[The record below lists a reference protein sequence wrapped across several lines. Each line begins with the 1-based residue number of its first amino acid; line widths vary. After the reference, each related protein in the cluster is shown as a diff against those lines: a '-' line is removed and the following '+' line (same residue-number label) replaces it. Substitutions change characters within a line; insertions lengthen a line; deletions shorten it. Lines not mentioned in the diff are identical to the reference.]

1 MNNIFTNFLI
11 SFLTFIICIFIANL
25 TGIQNITYAVL
36 FIFLIHLLIFVP
48 SYFFQTEKFFDLTGT
63 ISYVSS
69 VLFIFFKSNTVEL
82 INFGSLVL
90 STFIIIWSL
99 RLGTFLF
106 LRIKKAGKDR
116 RFNEIK
122 KSFSWFFMA
131 FSTSGMW
138 VTICS
143 ICALTGI
150 ANGIIFS
157 TTTIIGIIIFII
169 GCFKQLSETELLHKR
184 NPIGFYGDKITNA
197 QKKEISSLIH
207 SPNEYIGKNVL
218 ISGKIIEVCPMRG
231 CWMIVEDYNKKSQ
244 IRIKVLDGEIVFPLS
259 SKGNCVNA
267 FGKFT
272 KLNFSEEQAINW
284 KIHLAEEKGITLLP
298 EDVILNTDDLIEY
311 RINAN
316 GAKIFS
322 LGCK

>member
-11 SFLTFIICIFIANL
+11 SFLTFSICIFIANL

-36 FIFLIHLLIFVP
+36 YIFLIHLLIFVP

-69 VLFIFFKSNTVEL
+69 VLFIFFKSNTVES
-82 INFGSLVL
+82 INLGSLVL

-106 LRIKKAGKDR
+106 LRIKKAGEDR

-122 KSFSWFFMA
+122 KSFSWFFMT
-131 FSTSGMW
+131 FSVSGMW

-157 TTTIIGIIIFII
+157 STTIIGIIIFII
-169 GCFKQLSETELLHKR
+169 GFTIEIIADSQKTKFR
-184 NPIGFYGDKITNA
+184 ANDDNKDKF
-197 QKKEISSLIH
+197 ISSGLWKYSRH
-207 SPNEYIGKNVL
+207 PNYLGEIILWLGISL
-218 ISGKIIEVCPMRG
+218 IS
-231 CWMIVEDYNKKSQ
+231 
-244 IRIKVLDGEIVFPLS
+244 FS
-259 SKGNCVNA
+259 SLEG
-267 FGKFT
+267 F
-272 KLNFSEEQAINW
+272 QY
-284 KIHLAEEKGITLLP
+284 ITLISPIFTYLLL
-298 EDVILNTDDLIEY
+298 VNVSG
-311 RINAN
+311 INFLEKS
-316 GAKIFS
+316 GKKKWGHLDSYKKYLKETPRLFGF
-322 LGCK
+322 L

>member
-11 SFLTFIICIFIANL
+11 SFLTFSICIFIANL

-36 FIFLIHLLIFVP
+36 YIFLIHLLIFVP

-69 VLFIFFKSNTVEL
+69 VLFIFFKSNTVES
-82 INFGSLVL
+82 INLGSIVL

-99 RLGTFLF
+99 RLGIFLF

-122 KSFSWFFMA
+122 KSFSWFFMT
-131 FSTSGMW
+131 FSVSGMW

-157 TTTIIGIIIFII
+157 STTIIGIIIFII
-169 GCFKQLSETELLHKR
+169 GFTIEIIADSQKTKFR
-184 NPIGFYGDKITNA
+184 ANDDNKDKF
-197 QKKEISSLIH
+197 ISSGLWKYSRH
-207 SPNEYIGKNVL
+207 PNYLGEIILWLGISL
-218 ISGKIIEVCPMRG
+218 IS
-231 CWMIVEDYNKKSQ
+231 
-244 IRIKVLDGEIVFPLS
+244 FS
-259 SKGNCVNA
+259 SLEG
-267 FGKFT
+267 F
-272 KLNFSEEQAINW
+272 QY
-284 KIHLAEEKGITLLP
+284 ITLISPIFTYLLL
-298 EDVILNTDDLIEY
+298 VNVSG
-311 RINAN
+311 INFLEKS
-316 GAKIFS
+316 GEKKWGHLESYKKYLKETPRLFGF
-322 LGCK
+322 L

>member
-11 SFLTFIICIFIANL
+11 SFLTFSICVFIANL

-48 SYFFQTEKFFDLTGT
+48 SYYFQTEKFFDLTGT

-69 VLFIFFKSNTVEL
+69 VLFIFFKSNTVDS
-82 INFGSLVL
+82 INLGSLAL

-122 KSFSWFFMA
+122 KSFSWFFMT
-131 FSTSGMW
+131 FSLSGMW

-157 TTTIIGIIIFII
+157 STTIIGIIIF
-169 GCFKQLSETELLHKR
+169 T
-184 NPIGFYGDKITNA
+184 IGFTIEIIADSQKTKFRAMDDNKDKFISIGLWKYSRHPNYLG
-197 QKKEISSLIH
+197 EIILWLGISLISFSSL
-207 SPNEYIGKNVL
+207 EGLQYITL
-218 ISGKIIEVCPMRG
+218 ISPIFTYLLLVNVSGINLLEKSGE
-231 CWMIVEDYNKKSQ
+231 KKWGH
-244 IRIKVLDGEIVFPLS
+244 LDSYKSYKE
-259 SKGNCVNA
+259 
-267 FGKFT
+267 
-272 KLNFSEEQAINW
+272 
-284 KIHLAEEKGITLLP
+284 
-298 EDVILNTDDLIEY
+298 NTPRLI
-311 RINAN
+311 
-316 GAKIFS
+316 GF
-322 LGCK
+322 L

>member
-1 MNNIFTNFLI
+1 MNNNFINFLI
-11 SFLTFIICIFIANL
+11 SFLTFSICVFFANL

-48 SYFFQTEKFFDLTGT
+48 SYYFQTEKFFDLTGT

-69 VLFIFFKSNTVEL
+69 VFFIFFKTNTVNS
-82 INFGSLVL
+82 INLGSLAL

-122 KSFSWFFMA
+122 KSFSWFFMT
-131 FSTSGMW
+131 FSLSGMW

-157 TTTIIGIIIFII
+157 STTIIGIIIFII
-169 GCFKQLSETELLHKR
+169 GFTIEIIADSQKTKFRAMDDNKDKFISIGLWKYSRHPNYLGEIILWLGISLISFSSLEGLQYITLISPIFTYLLLVKVSGINLLEKSGEKKWGHLDSYKSYKENTPR
-184 NPIGFYGDKITNA
+184 LIGF
-197 QKKEISSLIH
+197 L
-207 SPNEYIGKNVL
+207 
-218 ISGKIIEVCPMRG
+218 
-231 CWMIVEDYNKKSQ
+231 
-244 IRIKVLDGEIVFPLS
+244 
-259 SKGNCVNA
+259 
-267 FGKFT
+267 
-272 KLNFSEEQAINW
+272 
-284 KIHLAEEKGITLLP
+284 
-298 EDVILNTDDLIEY
+298 
-311 RINAN
+311 
-316 GAKIFS
+316 
-322 LGCK
+322 

>member
-11 SFLTFIICIFIANL
+11 SFLTFSICIFIANL

-69 VLFIFFKSNTVEL
+69 VLFIFFKSNTLES
-82 INFGSLVL
+82 INLGSLAL

-169 GCFKQLSETELLHKR
+169 GFTIEIIADLQKTKFRANVDNKDKFISIGLWKYSRHPNYLGEIILWLGISLISFSSLEGFQYVTLISPIFTYLLLVNVSGINLLEKS
-184 NPIGFYGDKITNA
+184 GDKRWGMLESY
-197 QKKEISSLIH
+197 KKYKEKTPRLI
-207 SPNEYIGKNVL
+207 
-218 ISGKIIEVCPMRG
+218 
-231 CWMIVEDYNKKSQ
+231 W
-244 IRIKVLDGEIVFPLS
+244 
-259 SKGNCVNA
+259 
-267 FGKFT
+267 
-272 KLNFSEEQAINW
+272 
-284 KIHLAEEKGITLLP
+284 
-298 EDVILNTDDLIEY
+298 IL
-311 RINAN
+311 
-316 GAKIFS
+316 
-322 LGCK
+322 

>member
-11 SFLTFIICIFIANL
+11 SFLTFSICIFIANL

-69 VLFIFFKSNTVEL
+69 VLFIFFKSNTVES
-82 INFGSLVL
+82 INLGSLVL

-122 KSFSWFFMA
+122 KSFSWFFMT
-131 FSTSGMW
+131 FSVSGMW

-157 TTTIIGIIIFII
+157 STTIIGIIIFII
-169 GCFKQLSETELLHKR
+169 GFTIEIIADSQKTKFR
-184 NPIGFYGDKITNA
+184 ANDDNKDKF
-197 QKKEISSLIH
+197 ISSGLWKYSRH
-207 SPNEYIGKNVL
+207 PNYLGEIILWLGISL
-218 ISGKIIEVCPMRG
+218 IS
-231 CWMIVEDYNKKSQ
+231 
-244 IRIKVLDGEIVFPLS
+244 FS
-259 SKGNCVNA
+259 SLEG
-267 FGKFT
+267 F
-272 KLNFSEEQAINW
+272 QY
-284 KIHLAEEKGITLLP
+284 ITLISPIFTYLLL
-298 EDVILNTDDLIEY
+298 VNVSG
-311 RINAN
+311 INFLEKS
-316 GAKIFS
+316 GEKKWGHLESYKKYLKETPRLFGF
-322 LGCK
+322 L

>member
-11 SFLTFIICIFIANL
+11 SFLTFSICIFIANL

-36 FIFLIHLLIFVP
+36 YIFLIHLLIFVP

-69 VLFIFFKSNTVEL
+69 VLFIFFKSNNIES
-82 INFGSLVL
+82 INLGSLVL

-122 KSFSWFFMA
+122 KSFSWFFMT
-131 FSTSGMW
+131 FSVSGMW

-157 TTTIIGIIIFII
+157 STTIIGIIIFII
-169 GCFKQLSETELLHKR
+169 GFTIEIIADSQKTKFR
-184 NPIGFYGDKITNA
+184 ANDDNKDKF
-197 QKKEISSLIH
+197 ISSGLWKYSRH
-207 SPNEYIGKNVL
+207 PNYLGEIILWLGISL
-218 ISGKIIEVCPMRG
+218 IS
-231 CWMIVEDYNKKSQ
+231 
-244 IRIKVLDGEIVFPLS
+244 FS
-259 SKGNCVNA
+259 SLEG
-267 FGKFT
+267 F
-272 KLNFSEEQAINW
+272 QY
-284 KIHLAEEKGITLLP
+284 ITLISPIFTYLLL
-298 EDVILNTDDLIEY
+298 VNVSG
-311 RINAN
+311 INFLEKS
-316 GAKIFS
+316 GKKKWGHLESYKKYLKETPRLFGF
-322 LGCK
+322 L

>member
-11 SFLTFIICIFIANL
+11 SFLTFSICIFIANL

-36 FIFLIHLLIFVP
+36 FIFLIHLLIFLP

-69 VLFIFFKSNTVEL
+69 VVFIFFKSNNIES
-82 INFGSLVL
+82 INLGSLVL

-122 KSFSWFFMA
+122 KSFSWFFMT
-131 FSTSGMW
+131 FSVSGMW

-157 TTTIIGIIIFII
+157 STTIIGIIIFII
-169 GCFKQLSETELLHKR
+169 GFTIEIIADSQKTKFR
-184 NPIGFYGDKITNA
+184 ANDDNKDKF
-197 QKKEISSLIH
+197 ISSGLWKYSRH
-207 SPNEYIGKNVL
+207 PNYLGEIILWLGISL
-218 ISGKIIEVCPMRG
+218 IS
-231 CWMIVEDYNKKSQ
+231 
-244 IRIKVLDGEIVFPLS
+244 FS
-259 SKGNCVNA
+259 SLEG
-267 FGKFT
+267 F
-272 KLNFSEEQAINW
+272 QY
-284 KIHLAEEKGITLLP
+284 ITLISPIFTYLLL
-298 EDVILNTDDLIEY
+298 VNVSG
-311 RINAN
+311 INFLEKS
-316 GAKIFS
+316 GKKKWGHLESYKKYLKETPRLFGF
-322 LGCK
+322 L

>member
-1 MNNIFTNFLI
+1 MNNNFINFLI
-11 SFLTFIICIFIANL
+11 SFLTFSICVFIANL

-48 SYFFQTEKFFDLTGT
+48 SYYFQTEKFFDLTGT

-69 VLFIFFKSNTVEL
+69 VFFIFFKTNTVDS
-82 INFGSLVL
+82 INLGSLAL

-122 KSFSWFFMA
+122 KSFSWFFMT
-131 FSTSGMW
+131 FSLSGMW

-157 TTTIIGIIIFII
+157 STTIIGIIIF
-169 GCFKQLSETELLHKR
+169 T
-184 NPIGFYGDKITNA
+184 IGFTIEIIADSQKTKFRAMDDNKDKFISIGLWKYSRHPNYLG
-197 QKKEISSLIH
+197 EIILWLGISLISFSSLKGFQ
-207 SPNEYIGKNVL
+207 YVTL
-218 ISGKIIEVCPMRG
+218 ISPIFTYLLLVNVSGINLLEKSGE
-231 CWMIVEDYNKKSQ
+231 KKWGH
-244 IRIKVLDGEIVFPLS
+244 LDSYKSYKE
-259 SKGNCVNA
+259 
-267 FGKFT
+267 
-272 KLNFSEEQAINW
+272 
-284 KIHLAEEKGITLLP
+284 
-298 EDVILNTDDLIEY
+298 NTPRLI
-311 RINAN
+311 
-316 GAKIFS
+316 GF
-322 LGCK
+322 L

>member
-11 SFLTFIICIFIANL
+11 SFLTFSICIFIANL

-69 VLFIFFKSNTVEL
+69 VLFIFFKSNTVES

-169 GCFKQLSETELLHKR
+169 GFTIEIIADLQKTKFRANVDNKDKFISIGLWKYSRHPNYLGEIILWLGISLISFSSLEGFQYVTLISPIFTYLLLVNVSGINLLEKS
-184 NPIGFYGDKITNA
+184 GDKRWGMLESY
-197 QKKEISSLIH
+197 KKYKEKTQRLI
-207 SPNEYIGKNVL
+207 
-218 ISGKIIEVCPMRG
+218 
-231 CWMIVEDYNKKSQ
+231 W
-244 IRIKVLDGEIVFPLS
+244 
-259 SKGNCVNA
+259 
-267 FGKFT
+267 
-272 KLNFSEEQAINW
+272 
-284 KIHLAEEKGITLLP
+284 
-298 EDVILNTDDLIEY
+298 IL
-311 RINAN
+311 
-316 GAKIFS
+316 
-322 LGCK
+322 

>member
-11 SFLTFIICIFIANL
+11 SFLTFSICIFIANL

-36 FIFLIHLLIFVP
+36 YIFLIHLLIFVP

-69 VLFIFFKSNTVEL
+69 VLFIFFKSNTVES
-82 INFGSLVL
+82 INLGSLVL

-122 KSFSWFFMA
+122 KSFSWFFMT
-131 FSTSGMW
+131 FSVSGMW

-169 GCFKQLSETELLHKR
+169 GFTIEIIADSQKTKFR
-184 NPIGFYGDKITNA
+184 ANDDNKDKF
-197 QKKEISSLIH
+197 ISSGLWKYSRH
-207 SPNEYIGKNVL
+207 PNYLGEIILWLGISL
-218 ISGKIIEVCPMRG
+218 IS
-231 CWMIVEDYNKKSQ
+231 
-244 IRIKVLDGEIVFPLS
+244 FS
-259 SKGNCVNA
+259 SLEG
-267 FGKFT
+267 F
-272 KLNFSEEQAINW
+272 QY
-284 KIHLAEEKGITLLP
+284 ITLISPIFTYLLL
-298 EDVILNTDDLIEY
+298 VNVSG
-311 RINAN
+311 INFLEKS
-316 GAKIFS
+316 GKKKMGT
-322 LGCK
+322 LRLL

>member
-11 SFLTFIICIFIANL
+11 SFLTFSICIFIANL

-36 FIFLIHLLIFVP
+36 YIFLIHLLIFVP

-69 VLFIFFKSNTVEL
+69 VLFIFFKSNTVES
-82 INFGSLVL
+82 INLGSLVL

-122 KSFSWFFMA
+122 KSFSWFFMT
-131 FSTSGMW
+131 FSVSGMW

-157 TTTIIGIIIFII
+157 STTIIGIIIFII
-169 GCFKQLSETELLHKR
+169 GFTIEIIADSQKTKFR
-184 NPIGFYGDKITNA
+184 ANDDNKDKF
-197 QKKEISSLIH
+197 ISSGLWKYSRH
-207 SPNEYIGKNVL
+207 PNYLGEIILWLGISL
-218 ISGKIIEVCPMRG
+218 IS
-231 CWMIVEDYNKKSQ
+231 
-244 IRIKVLDGEIVFPLS
+244 FS
-259 SKGNCVNA
+259 SLEG
-267 FGKFT
+267 F
-272 KLNFSEEQAINW
+272 QY
-284 KIHLAEEKGITLLP
+284 ITLISPIFTYLLL
-298 EDVILNTDDLIEY
+298 VNVSG
-311 RINAN
+311 INFLEKS
-316 GAKIFS
+316 GEKKWGHLESYKKYLKETPRLFGF
-322 LGCK
+322 L

>member
-11 SFLTFIICIFIANL
+11 SFLTFSICIFIANL

-69 VLFIFFKSNTVEL
+69 VLFIFFKSNTVES

-169 GCFKQLSETELLHKR
+169 GFTIEIIADLQKTKFRANVDNKDKFISIGLWKYSRHPNYLGEIILWFGISLISFSSLEGFQYVTLISPIFTYLLLVNVSGINLLEKS
-184 NPIGFYGDKITNA
+184 GDKRWGMLESY
-197 QKKEISSLIH
+197 KKYKEKTPRLI
-207 SPNEYIGKNVL
+207 
-218 ISGKIIEVCPMRG
+218 
-231 CWMIVEDYNKKSQ
+231 W
-244 IRIKVLDGEIVFPLS
+244 
-259 SKGNCVNA
+259 
-267 FGKFT
+267 
-272 KLNFSEEQAINW
+272 
-284 KIHLAEEKGITLLP
+284 
-298 EDVILNTDDLIEY
+298 IL
-311 RINAN
+311 
-316 GAKIFS
+316 
-322 LGCK
+322 

>member
-11 SFLTFIICIFIANL
+11 SFLTFSICIFIASL

-69 VLFIFFKSNTVEL
+69 VLFIFFKSNTLES
-82 INFGSLVL
+82 INLGSLVL
-90 STFIIIWSL
+90 SSFIIIWSL
-99 RLGTFLF
+99 RLGIFLF

-122 KSFSWFFMA
+122 KSFSWFFMT
-131 FSTSGMW
+131 FSVSGMW

-169 GCFKQLSETELLHKR
+169 GFTIEIIADSQKTKFR
-184 NPIGFYGDKITNA
+184 ANDDNKDKF
-197 QKKEISSLIH
+197 ISSGLWKYSRH
-207 SPNEYIGKNVL
+207 PNYLGEIILWLGISL
-218 ISGKIIEVCPMRG
+218 IS
-231 CWMIVEDYNKKSQ
+231 
-244 IRIKVLDGEIVFPLS
+244 FS
-259 SKGNCVNA
+259 SLEG
-267 FGKFT
+267 F
-272 KLNFSEEQAINW
+272 QY
-284 KIHLAEEKGITLLP
+284 ITLISPIFTYLLL
-298 EDVILNTDDLIEY
+298 VNVSG
-311 RINAN
+311 INFLEKS
-316 GAKIFS
+316 GKKKWGHLDSYKKYLKETPRLCGF
-322 LGCK
+322 L